1 MDFFSHLLIG
11 AFIAAFALN
20 SLGQEFII
28 LAIVMAFIPDFDV
41 FLGFFRSVRRS
52 KLLSHK
58 GVSHSFFAA
67 LIVSAPVALIFSL
80 ITGASF
86 LIVWLIAFLFYSL
99 HVILDGLAASKI
111 PLFYPFSK
119 KRFRFFIDRAI
130 NPLLALISG
139 IIIIFY
145 MIIRF
150 ISPEIYY
157 SDLTNYFLICYL
169 GYLSYRAI
177 MKIWIQAHMPSN
189 VKMVPGILPFSYF
202 IYENH
207 NSDSKISFNLSKKSI
222 FSSKTVQII
231 ESEIKKN
238 SEEME
243 FYEKALTLSEDY
255 LFFLKWEAII
265 PLFQHNEYWIT
276 VKLFLAEAYASGSA
290 YSFEAVFDKRSKKLI
305 HKSDSFGSII
315 NNSKNSE

>member
-11 AFIAAFALN
+11 AFIAAFALE

-28 LAIVMAFIPDFDV
+28 LAAVMAFIPDFDV

-86 LIVWLIAFLFYSL
+86 FLVWLIAFLFYSL

-145 MIIRF
+145 MIMRF
-150 ISPEIYY
+150 VSPEIYY
-157 SDLTNYFLICYL
+157 SDLSNYLLICYL
-169 GYLSYRAI
+169 GYLSYKTVS
-177 MKIWIQAHMPSN
+177 KIWIQGHMPKN
-189 VKMVPGILPFSYF
+189 VKMIPGILPFSYF

-207 NSDSKISFNLSKKSI
+207 NSESKISFKLSKKSI

-231 ESEIKKN
+231 ENEISRN

-243 FYEKALTLSEDY
+243 FYERARTLSEDY
-255 LFFLKWEAII
+255 LFFSKWESII
-265 PLFQHNEYWIT
+265 PIFRPNEYWIT
-276 VKLFLAEAYASGSA
+276 VVLFLAEAYASGSA

-305 HKSDSFGSII
+305 HKSDGFGSVLD
-315 NNSKNSE
+315 KQK

>member
-1 MDFFSHLLIG
+1 MDFFTHLLIG

-86 LIVWLIAFLFYSL
+86 VIVWLIAFLFYSL
-99 HVILDGLAASKI
+99 NVILDGLAASKI

-139 IIIIFY
+139 ILIIFY
-145 MIIRF
+145 MIIYF
-150 ISPEIYY
+150 VSPGIYY
-157 SDLTNYFLICYL
+157 SDLTNYLLVCYL
-169 GYLSYRAI
+169 LYLSYRAI
-177 MKIWIQAHMPSN
+177 AKIWIQIQMPKD
-189 VKMVPGILPFSYF
+189 VKMIPGILPFSYF

-207 NSDSKISFNLSKKSI
+207 NSESKIIFNLSKKSI
-222 FSSKTVQII
+222 FSSKKVQII
-231 ESEIKKN
+231 ESEINKN
-238 SEEME
+238 SEEMG
-243 FYEKALTLSEDY
+243 FYEKAKTLSEEY
-255 LFFLKWEAII
+255 LFFSKWEAII

-276 VKLFLAEAYASGSA
+276 VILFLSESYASGSA

-305 HKSDSFGSII
+305 HKSASFGSVI
-315 NNSKNSE
+315 NNQKNSK

>member
-1 MDFFSHLLIG
+1 MDFFSHFLIG
-11 AFIAAFALN
+11 IFIAAFALK
-20 SLGQEFII
+20 SLGQEYII
-28 LAIVMAFIPDFDV
+28 LAGVMAFIPDFDV
-41 FLGFFRSVRRS
+41 FLGFFRSIRRS

-86 LIVWLIAFLFYSL
+86 FLVWLIAFLFYSL

-139 IIIIFY
+139 ILIIFY
-145 MIIRF
+145 MIIYF
-150 ISPEIYY
+150 VSPGIYY
-157 SDLTNYFLICYL
+157 SDLTNYLLVCYL
-169 GYLSYRAI
+169 LYLSYRAI
-177 MKIWIQAHMPSN
+177 AKIWIQIQMPKD
-189 VKMVPGILPFSYF
+189 VKMIPGILPFSYF

-207 NSDSKISFNLSKKSI
+207 NSESKIIFNLSKKSI
-222 FSSKTVQII
+222 FSSKKVQII
-231 ESEIKKN
+231 ESEINKN

-243 FYEKALTLSEDY
+243 FFEKAKTLSEEY
-255 LFFLKWEAII
+255 LFFLKWDAII

-276 VKLFLAEAYASGSA
+276 VILFLTESYASGSA

-305 HKSDSFGSII
+305 HKSASFGSII
-315 NNSKNSE
+315 NNQKNSK